1 MNPAIYLYVDTS
13 ESCHICQF
21 VNIQRSLQ
29 EASQIKEQSKRDEV
43 KSGRLQLRKMAV
55 DLHAADDLAYTQTF
69 ENWSAVHKFGNT
81 TSMYLQ
87 RILYFIQVQTVVTP
101 PDTYEHL
108 FAPDIIAKIN
118 NCNVERIDAKAI
130 VEVIHGLRVYHN
142 GVKDLLNFRT
152 QCLDGLSI
160 SARKNLSLAQIAQL
174 YVSIFQHDSI
184 WEYCWKSVIPV
195 MNHTILSSRDRFFAA
210 SRVSCWPYRD

>member
-1 MNPAIYLYVDTS
+1 MRTYYA
-13 ESCHICQF
+13 
-21 VNIQRSLQ
+21 QR
-29 EASQIKEQSKRDEV
+29 DGV
-43 KSGRLQLRKMAV
+43 GRGRGGILR
-55 DLHAADDLAYTQTF
+55 
-69 ENWSAVHKFGNT
+69 SPPFGKG
-81 TSMYLQ
+81 S
-87 RILYFIQVQTVVTP
+87 

-108 FAPDIIAKIN
+108 FARDIIAKIN
-118 NCNVERIDAKAI
+118 NCNVDRTDAKAI
-130 VEVIHGLRVYHN
+130 VEVIHSLRVYHN